1 MVTVRGKL
9 GQAALAHK
17 LAKGKMRFPDLRWS
31 LAFPNLERSFHDP
44 SASRETPSGYVSTVN
59 SPASARR
66 LMSTKKLGSIAAIAL
81 VLALLGAGGAVAQQA
96 KKLPDFA
103 PLLPEVR
110 AKTNTVDPQKGY
122 LVQELKPN
130 VFMITDGGYESAF
143 VTTGQGVVLFDAP
156 PSFARHIVQAMNE
169 VTKEPI
175 IELVYSHLH
184 VDHIGGAG
192 LVARQVP
199 KLEIVAEEGT
209 ARILRE
215 MQDPERPI
223 PTRVFKGH
231 ETLRVGAMTAEMRVG
246 YWHSPEGDLMIF
258 IPDKKFVMA
267 IDALSSGAVPFMGL
281 DLTMNMHDYLQ
292 VFDQLL
298 ELDFDVM
305 VPGHH
310 SIPARRTDV
319 QLTKEYVVDVYR
331 TVKRIHES
339 NHKQLVSQAVAKYG
353 KENSFAVAR
362 VLSDHEAGECAKEIE
377 ERWAT
382 KLEDVDV
389 WAESHCRTALVYAE
403 WDVGPSATRQ

>member
-1 MVTVRGKL
+1 MS
-9 GQAALAHK
+9 
-17 LAKGKMRFPDLRWS
+17 MRKP
-31 LAFPNLERSFHDP
+31 RSF
-44 SASRETPSGYVSTVN
+44 TT
-59 SPASARR
+59 
-66 LMSTKKLGSIAAIAL
+66 MAL
-81 VLALLGAGGAVAQQA
+81 VLALFGGGGAVAQQVE
-96 KKLPDFA
+96 KLPDFA

-110 AKTNTVDPQKGY
+110 AKTNTVDLQKGY
-122 LVQELKPN
+122 LVQELKPG

-156 PSFARHIVQAMNE
+156 PSFAHHIVQAVNE

-175 IELVYSHLH
+175 VELVYSHLH

-192 LVARQVP
+192 TVARRVP

-209 ARILRE
+209 TRILRE

-223 PTRVFKGH
+223 PTRVFKEH
-231 ETLRVGAMTAEMRVG
+231 EILKVGSMTVDMNVG
-246 YWHSPEGDLMIF
+246 YWHSPEGDLIIF

-281 DLTMNMHDYLQ
+281 DLTMNMHDYLK

-298 ELDFDVM
+298 ALDFDVM

-310 SIPARRTDV
+310 SIPASRADV
-319 QLTKEYVVDVYR
+319 QLTKEYVVDVYKR
-331 TVKRIHES
+331 AKRIHES
-339 NHKQLVSQAVAKYG
+339 DHKSLISQAVAKYG
-353 KENSFAVAR
+353 KDNSFAVAR
-362 VLSDHEAGECAKEIE
+362 VLSDHEVGECAKEIQ

-403 WDVGPSATRQ
+403 WDVGPSAKRQ

>member
-1 MVTVRGKL
+1 ML
-9 GQAALAHK
+9 
-17 LAKGKMRFPDLRWS
+17 
-31 LAFPNLERSFHDP
+31 
-44 SASRETPSGYVSTVN
+44 
-59 SPASARR
+59 
-66 LMSTKKLGSIAAIAL
+66 TKTLGSIATVAL
-81 VLALLGAGGAVAQQA
+81 VLAVFGGSGAAAQQPE
-96 KKLPDFA
+96 KLPDFA

-122 LVQELKPN
+122 LVQQLKPN
-130 VFMITDGGYESAF
+130 LFMITDGGYESAF
-143 VTTGQGVVLFDAP
+143 VTTGKGVVLFDAP
-156 PSFARHIVQAMNE
+156 PSFARHIVQAVNE
-169 VTKEPI
+169 VTDEPVVA
-175 IELVYSHLH
+175 LVYSHLH

-192 LVARQVP
+192 IVARQVP

-209 ARILRE
+209 AGILRE

-223 PTRVFKGH
+223 PTRVFKEH
-231 ETLRVGAMTAEMRVG
+231 ETLKVGSMTAEMRVG
-246 YWHSPEGDLMIF
+246 YWHSPEGDLIIF

-281 DLTMNMHDYLQ
+281 DLTMNMHDYLK

-298 ELDFDVM
+298 ALDFDVM

-310 SIPARRTDV
+310 SVPARRADV
-319 QLTKEYVVDVYR
+319 QMTKEYVVDVYN

-339 NHKQLVSQAVAKYG
+339 DHQSLISQAVAKYG

-362 VLSDHEAGECAKEIE
+362 VLSDHEAGECAKEIR
-377 ERWAT
+377 ERWAA

-403 WDVGPSATRQ
+403 WDVGRSATHQ

>member
-1 MVTVRGKL
+1 ML
-9 GQAALAHK
+9 
-17 LAKGKMRFPDLRWS
+17 
-31 LAFPNLERSFHDP
+31 
-44 SASRETPSGYVSTVN
+44 
-59 SPASARR
+59 
-66 LMSTKKLGSIAAIAL
+66 TKKLSSIAIIAL
-81 VLALLGAGGAVAQQA
+81 VLALLGGGRGVAQQA
-96 KKLPDFA
+96 QKLPDFA

-122 LVQELKPN
+122 LVKELKPD

-156 PSFARHIVQAMNE
+156 PSLASHIVQAVNE
-169 VTKEPI
+169 VTREPI
-175 IELVYSHLH
+175 VELVYSHLH

-192 LVARQVP
+192 IVARQVP

-223 PTRVFKGH
+223 PTRVFKKR
-231 ETLRVGAMTAEMRVG
+231 ETLTVGSITTELKVS
-246 YWHSPEGDLMIF
+246 YWHSPEGDLIIS

-281 DLTMNMHDYLQ
+281 DLTMNMHEYLK

-298 ELDFDVM
+298 SLDFDVM

-310 SIPARRTDV
+310 SIPANRADV
-319 QLTKEYVVDVYR
+319 QLTKEYVVDVYK

-339 NHKQLVSQAVAKYG
+339 DHKSLISQAVAKYG

-362 VLSDHEAGECAKEIE
+362 VLSDHEAGECAKEIQK
-377 ERWAT
+377 RWAT

>member
-1 MVTVRGKL
+1 M
-9 GQAALAHK
+9 
-17 LAKGKMRFPDLRWS
+17 
-31 LAFPNLERSFHDP
+31 
-44 SASRETPSGYVSTVN
+44 
-59 SPASARR
+59 
-66 LMSTKKLGSIAAIAL
+66 LMKKLSSTATVAL
-81 VLALLGAGGAVAQQA
+81 VLALFAGGGAVGQQA
-96 KKLPDFA
+96 EKLPDFA

-110 AKTNTVDPQKGY
+110 AKTNAVDPQKGY
-122 LVQELKPN
+122 LVQELKPDI
-130 VFMITDGGYESAF
+130 FMITDGGYESAF

-156 PSFARHIVQAMNE
+156 PSFARHIVQAVNE

-175 IELVYSHLH
+175 VELVYSHLH

-192 LVARQVP
+192 IVARQVP

-215 MQDPERPI
+215 MQDLERPI
-223 PTRVFKGH
+223 PTRVFREH
-231 ETLRVGAMTAEMRVG
+231 ETLKVGSVTAEMKVG
-246 YWHSPEGDLMIF
+246 HWHSPEGDLIIF

-281 DLTMNMHDYLQ
+281 DLTMNMHDYLK

-298 ELDFDVM
+298 ALDFDVM

-310 SIPARRTDV
+310 SIPASRTDV
-319 QLTKEYVVDVYR
+319 QLTKEYVVDVYK
-331 TVKRIHES
+331 TVKRVHES
-339 NHKQLVSQAVAKYG
+339 DHKSLISQAVAKYG

-362 VLSDHEAGECAKEIE
+362 VLSDREAGECAREIQG
-377 ERWAT
+377 RWAT

>member
-1 MVTVRGKL
+1 MLTKRLSSVVTV
-9 GQAALAHK
+9 A
-17 LAKGKMRFPDLRWS
+17 
-31 LAFPNLERSFHDP
+31 
-44 SASRETPSGYVSTVN
+44 VV
-59 SPASARR
+59 
-66 LMSTKKLGSIAAIAL
+66 IAL
-81 VLALLGAGGAVAQQA
+81 FGGGGAVAQQA
-96 KKLPDFA
+96 ERLPDFA
-103 PLLPEVR
+103 PLLPDVR

-130 VFMITDGGYESAF
+130 IFMITDGGYESAF

-156 PSFARHIVQAMNE
+156 PSFARHIVQAVNE

-175 IELVYSHLH
+175 VKLVYSHLH

-209 ARILRE
+209 AGILRE

-223 PTRVFKGH
+223 PTRVFKEH
-231 ETLRVGAMTAEMRVG
+231 ETLKVGSMAAEMKVG
-246 YWHSPEGDLMIF
+246 YWHSPEGDLIIS

-281 DLTMNMHDYLQ
+281 DLTMNMHEYLK

-298 ELDFDVM
+298 ALDFDVM

-310 SIPARRTDV
+310 SIPASRADV
-319 QLTKEYVVDVYR
+319 QLTKDYVVDVYK

-339 NHKQLVSQAVAKYG
+339 DHKSLISQAVAKYG

-362 VLSDHEAGECAKEIE
+362 VLSDHEAGECAKEVQ
-377 ERWAT
+377 ERWAER
-382 KLEDVDV
+382 LEDVDV

-403 WDVGPSATRQ
+403 WDVGRSATSQ